1 LANVLG
7 EPLVA
12 YESSREI
19 YLRVALSS
27 RSSGVRPG
35 GFHELGQAEALKLP
49 RLDLLCIPPVV
60 GVSRLLVHD
69 TLLARIGCCFV
80 FDLSSKGAIHGEESE
95 EEKSESEKE
104 EVILVLQQQIGV
116 ATRCAA

>member
-69 TLLARIGCCFV
+69 TLFARIGCYFV
-80 FDLSSKGAIHGEESE
+80 FDLST
-95 EEKSESEKE
+95 KE
-104 EVILVLQQQIGV
+104 LTM
-116 ATRCAA
+116 AKKAKKKKAKAKKKK